1 MRDIFGPEGYLGL
14 ELPEYEYRESQLEMA
29 RFIIDRLEES
39 ENGIVEAGTGT
50 GKTMAYL
57 IPAISHALESGKR
70 VAVSTETRALQRQL
84 TDKDIPVAQNI
95 FRKYLGSDFKFSI
108 CLGSANYPCRRR
120 FERFLKKGEFEK
132 GDIGHLERVSALFRE
147 RKIFTSH
154 EADVPSYIW
163 GEICRDSELCDQQR
177 CPVSS
182 ICPFQA
188 ARREWAASDLLVM
201 NHYLFFS
208 NIASGKTYLPVTET
222 VIFDEAHSVETIASK
237 QLGFSIDYDLLI
249 SLLQRFHH
257 RGKRGIVNSF
267 SSSETREEAINSI
280 ELIAKEANIF
290 FEKVRSIFNEGETVR
305 RIKSK
310 LNLGEKLVLQME
322 KFLSILEK
330 CEKDCEDDDFRMEF
344 EPARSR
350 VKGYFES
357 LKSFLSL
364 DLPGYVYWIERSER
378 ELLGNVSLTAR
389 PVNIDGIMR
398 NEVFSFYESSLFV
411 SATLSVKN
419 DFSFFIN
426 TTGFE
431 RGSGI
436 VLKSPF
442 NYREQMVIYMGA
454 DLPSPEEPRF
464 NEAAAKASAEIIK
477 LLGGNCLLLFTSYT
491 SLKNVKNILA
501 DLIENKIYSQDEMS
515 ASKALHSY
523 IRHSGSVL
531 MGTHSFWQGIDLPG
545 DLLKGVIIARLPFA
559 VPDTPLME
567 AKVEKIKSEGRN
579 PFVSLQIPDA
589 VLKMKQGAG
598 RLIRRG
604 TDRGIVAVLDSRIK
618 TKGYGATFDSSL
630 PECGRAFTL
639 KELTEK
645 YKKILGKMEN

>member
-1 MRDIFGPEGYLGL
+1 MNDIFGPGGYLDL
-14 ELPEYEYRESQLEMA
+14 ELPEYEFRESQLDMA
-29 RFIIDRLEES
+29 RFIQEHLADS
-39 ENGIVEAGTGT
+39 ENGIIEAGTGT

-57 IPAISHALESGKR
+57 IPAIIHALESGKR
-70 VAVSTETRALQRQL
+70 IAVSTETRALQRQL

-95 FRKYLGSDFKFSI
+95 FRKYLDSDFKFSL

-132 GDIGHLERVSALFRE
+132 GDIEYLNRVTALFSE
-147 RKIFTSH
+147 RKIFTSY
-154 EADVPSYIW
+154 EADVPSYLW

-188 ARREWAASDLLVM
+188 ARREWIQSDLLVM

-222 VIFDEAHSVETIASK
+222 VIFDEAHSVENIASR
-237 QLGFSIDYDLLI
+237 QLGFSIDYDLLM
-249 SLLQRFHH
+249 SLLQRFYH
-257 RGKRGIVNSF
+257 RGKWGIVNSF
-267 SSSETREEAINSI
+267 KSGETREDAITAI

-290 FEKVRSIFNEGETVR
+290 FEKVRALFNEGETVK
-305 RIKSK
+305 RIKSEIK
-310 LNLGEKLVLQME
+310 LGEKLLLNIE

-330 CEKDCEDDDFRMEF
+330 CEKDCDDEDFRMEF

-357 LKSFLSL
+357 LGSFLSL
-364 DLPGYVYWIERSER
+364 NLPGYVYWIERSER
-378 ELLGNVSLTAR
+378 DLLGNVSLTAR
-389 PVNIDGIMR
+389 PITIDNIMR
-398 NEVFSFYESSLFV
+398 HDVFSFYESSLFV
-411 SATLSVKN
+411 SATLSIKN
-419 DFSFFIN
+419 DFSFFMN
-426 TTGFE
+426 TIGFE

-442 NYREQMVIYMGA
+442 NYKEQMVIYLGA
-454 DLPSPEEPRF
+454 DIPSPEEPRYT
-464 NEAAAKASAEIIK
+464 EAAAKVSAEIINI
-477 LLGGNCLLLFTSYT
+477 LGGNCLLLFTSYST
-491 SLKNVKNILA
+491 LKSVKNILE
-501 DLIENKIYSQDEMS
+501 DIIDNKIYSQDEMS
-515 ASKALHSY
+515 ASKALHAY

-559 VPDTPLME
+559 VPDTPIME
-567 AKVEKIKSEGRN
+567 AKVEKIRNEGRN
-579 PFVSLQIPDA
+579 PFISLQIPDA
-589 VLKMKQGAG
+589 VLKMKQGTG
-598 RLIRRG
+598 RLIRRE
-604 TDRGIVAVLDSRIK
+604 TDKGIVAVLDSRIK

-630 PECGRAFTL
+630 PECGRAL
-639 KELTEK
+639 NMKELTEK
-645 YKKILGKMEN
+645 YKQIIHAKEN

>member
-1 MRDIFGPEGYLGL
+1 MKDIFGPEGYLDL
-14 ELPEYEYRESQLEMA
+14 ELPEYEFRESQLDMA
-29 RFIIDRLEES
+29 RFIQERLADS

-108 CLGSANYPCRRR
+108 CLGSGNYPCRRR
-120 FERFLKKGEFEK
+120 FERFLKRGDFEK
-132 GDIGHLERVSALFRE
+132 GDLEYLNRVSALFRE

-154 EADVPSYIW
+154 EADVPSYLW

-188 ARREWAASDLLVM
+188 ARREWSSSDLLVM

-222 VIFDEAHSVETIASK
+222 VIFDEAHSVENIASR
-237 QLGFSIDYDLLI
+237 QLGFSIDYDLLL

-257 RGKRGIVNSF
+257 RGKWGIINSF

-305 RIKSK
+305 RIKK
-310 LNLGEKLVLQME
+310 ELNLGEKLVLQME

-330 CEKDCEDDDFRMEF
+330 CEKDCEDEDFRMEF

-350 VKGYFES
+350 IKGYFES
-357 LKSFLSL
+357 LKSFLILS
-364 DLPGYVYWIERSER
+364 LPGYVYWIERTER
-378 ELLGNVSLTAR
+378 DLLGNVSLTAR
-389 PVNIDGIMR
+389 PISIDSIMR
-398 NEVFSFYESSLFV
+398 FEVFAFYESSLFV

-426 TTGFE
+426 TVGFE
-431 RGSGI
+431 RGTGI

-442 NYREQMVIYMGA
+442 NYKEQMVIYLGA

-464 NEAAAKASAEIIK
+464 TKEAAKASAEIIK
-477 LLGGNCLLLFTSYT
+477 ILGGNCLLLFTSYNM
-491 SLKNVKNILA
+491 LKSMKALLE
-501 DLIENKIYSQDEMS
+501 DLIDNKIYSQDEMS

-523 IRHSGSVL
+523 MRHPGAVL

-559 VPDTPLME
+559 VPDTPIME
-567 AKVEKIKSEGRN
+567 AKVEKIKSEGKN
-579 PFVSLQIPDA
+579 PFVYLQIPDA

-604 TDRGIVAVLDSRIK
+604 TDKGVVAVLDSRIK
-618 TKGYGATFDSSL
+618 TKGYGVTFDSSL
-630 PECGRAFTL
+630 PECSRALTL
-639 KELTEK
+639 KELTEN
-645 YKKILGKMEN
+645 YKKILKAREN

>member
-1 MRDIFGPEGYLGL
+1 MKEIFAPEGYLDL
-14 ELPEYEYRESQLEMA
+14 ELPEYEHRESQLEMA
-29 RFIIDRLEES
+29 RFIHERLCDS
-39 ENGIVEAGTGT
+39 ENGIIEAGTGT

-57 IPAISHALESGKR
+57 IPAIIHALESGKR
-70 VAVSTETRALQRQL
+70 IAVSTETRALQRQL
-84 TDKDIPVAQNI
+84 TEKDIPVARNI
-95 FRKYLGSDFKFSI
+95 FRKYLGSDFKFSL

-120 FERFLKKGEFEK
+120 FERFLKKGEFDK
-132 GDIGHLERVSALFRE
+132 GDIEHLNRVSALFRE

-163 GEICRDSELCDQQR
+163 GEICRDSELCGQQR

-188 ARREWAASDLLVM
+188 AKREWMQSDVLVM

-222 VIFDEAHSVETIASK
+222 VIFDEAHSVENIASR
-237 QLGFSIDYDLLI
+237 QLGFSIDYDLLM

-257 RGKRGIVNSF
+257 RGKWGIVNSF
-267 SSSETREEAINSI
+267 TSSETREEAINSI

-290 FEKVRSIFNEGETVR
+290 FEKVRSLFREGETVK
-305 RIKSK
+305 RIKSEITLGVK
-310 LNLGEKLVLQME
+310 LLIQME
-322 KFLSILEK
+322 KFLAILEK
-330 CEKDCEDDDFRMEF
+330 CEKDCEDEDFRMEF

-357 LKSFLSL
+357 LGSFLSL

-378 ELLGNVSLTAR
+378 DLIGNISLTAR
-389 PVNIDGIMR
+389 PVTIDSIMR
-398 NEVFSFYESSLFV
+398 NEVFTFYESSLFI

-426 TTGFE
+426 STGFE
-431 RGSGI
+431 RGSGV
-436 VLKSPF
+436 VLGSPF
-442 NYREQMVIYMGA
+442 NYMEQMVIYLGA
-454 DLPSPEEPRF
+454 DLPSPEEPRYI
-464 NEAAAKASAEIIK
+464 EAAAKASAEIIK
-477 LLGGNCLLLFTSYT
+477 ILGGNCLLLFTSYRM
-491 SLKNVKNILA
+491 LKSVKNILE
-501 DLIENKIYSQDEMS
+501 DLIDNKIYSQDSMS

-545 DLLKGVIIARLPFA
+545 DLVKGVIITRLPFA
-559 VPDTPLME
+559 VPDTPIME
-567 AKVEKIKSEGRN
+567 ARVEKIREEGRN

-598 RLIRRG
+598 RLIRRS

-630 PECGRAFTL
+630 PECGRALSL

-645 YKKILGKMEN
+645 YKKIAKISEN

>member
-1 MRDIFGPEGYLGL
+1 MRDIFGPEGYLDL
-14 ELPEYEYRESQLEMA
+14 ELPEYEYRESQLDMA
-29 RFIIDRLEES
+29 RFIQERLADS

-120 FERFLKKGEFEK
+120 FERFLKRGDFEK
-132 GDIGHLERVSALFRE
+132 GDLEYLNRLSALFRE

-154 EADVPSYIW
+154 EADVPAYLW

-188 ARREWAASDLLVM
+188 ARREWASSDLLVM

-222 VIFDEAHSVETIASK
+222 VIFDEAHSVESIASK
-237 QLGFSIDYDLLI
+237 QLGFSIDYDLLL
-249 SLLQRFHH
+249 SLLQRFYH
-257 RGKRGIVNSF
+257 RGKWGIVNSF
-267 SSSETREEAINSI
+267 SSSETREEAITSI

-290 FEKVRSIFNEGETVR
+290 FEKVRSTFKEGETVR
-305 RIKSK
+305 RIKTELK
-310 LNLGEKLVLQME
+310 LGEKLILHIE

-330 CEKDCEDDDFRMEF
+330 CEKDCENDDFRMEF

-350 VKGYFES
+350 IKGYFES
-357 LKSFLSL
+357 LKSFLALS
-364 DLPGYVYWIERSER
+364 LPGYVYWIERSER
-378 ELLGNVSLTAR
+378 DLLGNVSLTAR
-389 PVNIDGIMR
+389 PITIDSIMKF
-398 NEVFSFYESSLFV
+398 EVFAFYESSLFV

-426 TTGFE
+426 TVGFE

-442 NYREQMVIYMGA
+442 NYREQMVIYLGA

-464 NEAAAKASAEIIK
+464 TNEAAKTSAEIIK
-477 LLGGNCLLLFTSYT
+477 VLGGNCLLLFTSY
-491 SLKNVKNILA
+491 SMLKGMKNLLE
-501 DLIENKIYSQDEMS
+501 DLIDNKIYSQDEMS
-515 ASKALHSY
+515 ASKALYSY
-523 IRHSGSVL
+523 MRHPGAVL

-559 VPDTPLME
+559 VPDTPIME
-567 AKVEKIKSEGRN
+567 AKVEKIKSEGKN
-579 PFVSLQIPDA
+579 PFVYLQIPDA

-604 TDRGIVAVLDSRIK
+604 TDKGVVAVLDSRIK
-618 TKGYGATFDSSL
+618 TKGYGATFDTSL
-630 PECGRAFTL
+630 PECTRAFNL
-639 KELTEK
+639 KELTEN
-645 YKKILGKMEN
+645 YKKIIKASEN